1 MGDVFSLHDM
11 RKTDNESETDII
23 CKGEYT
29 AYCIKEKKYETMRST
44 GTRCRS
50 CL

>member
-23 CKGEYT
+23 CKGENT
-29 AYCIKEKKYETMRST
+29 AYYNKNWI
-44 GTRCRS
+44 
-50 CL
+50 